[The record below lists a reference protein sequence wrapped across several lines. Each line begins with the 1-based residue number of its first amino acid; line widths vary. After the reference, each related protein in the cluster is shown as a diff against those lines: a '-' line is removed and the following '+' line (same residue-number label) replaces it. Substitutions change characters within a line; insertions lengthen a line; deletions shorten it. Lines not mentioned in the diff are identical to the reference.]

1 MAPKRALVV
10 VPTYNEAG
18 SIREVIARL
27 SDATAGT
34 VDLLV
39 VDDSSPDGTA
49 AIVEDVSD
57 TRDDVFLLQRPRKT
71 GLGDAYKEGFRWGIE
86 RGYPALVEMDADLS
100 HDPAIVP
107 LLLDALD
114 AGADLA
120 IGSRYVPGGR
130 VENWG
135 SFRRLLSRSGNA
147 YARILLRMDVQ
158 DSTAGFRAFKTEWLK
173 TQDLSSVS
181 SHGYAFQIEMT
192 RRAALNGGR
201 IVEIPITFVERT
213 TGRSKMSKRIVME
226 ALTGVTVWGIKDR
239 LTRKR

>member
-1 MAPKRALVV
+1 MTSKRALVV

-18 SIREVIARL
+18 SIREVISRL
-27 SDATAGT
+27 SDATSGT

-49 AIVEDVSD
+49 AIVEEVSD
-57 TRDDVFLLQRPRKT
+57 TRADVFLLQRPRKT
-71 GLGDAYKEGFRWGIE
+71 GLGDAYKEGFRWGID
-86 RGYPALVEMDADLS
+86 RDYPALVEMDADLS

-147 YARILLRMDVQ
+147 YARVLLRMDVR
-158 DSTAGFRAFKTEWLK
+158 DSTAGFRAFRTEWLK

-192 RRAALNGGR
+192 RRAALDGGH

-213 TGRSKMSKRIVME
+213 TGRSKMSKRIVIE
-226 ALTGVTVWGIKDR
+226 ALTEVTAWGIKDR
-239 LTRKR
+239 FTRK